1 VSRRAAALLLSAAL
15 LGGCASVAPID
26 ALDEGGRIVSAPLPL
41 ADAQPLATWYLPSTE
56 PTALVLLQH
65 GFSRQCAN
73 LRETSR
79 RLMRSSL
86 MVLCVEASMAAGN
99 PQLADALA
107 LALANGGVSPPD
119 RALPVRIIVGG
130 HSAGAAF
137 AVRVGVRLDDV
148 APQRLAGAL
157 LFDPVAAEGFAE
169 QLLRISDA
177 GRRPVL
183 ALLAAAHGCN
193 AQSNTLPA
201 LREVRHA
208 ARMAGRSA
216 FVGVQFGAEATHV
229 DVEGEDGDWIGRS
242 ACGPPTP
249 ANVEALRSLA
259 VAWAVAMAAGRAP
272 EPAPGP
278 GWHVIE

>member
-1 VSRRAAALLLSAAL
+1 MWRRSGWPARCS
-15 LGGCASVAPID
+15 
-26 ALDEGGRIVSAPLPL
+26 
-41 ADAQPLATWYLPSTE
+41 STRW
-56 PTALVLLQH
+56 PP
-65 GFSRQCAN
+65 R
-73 LRETSR
+73 
-79 RLMRSSL
+79 
-86 MVLCVEASMAAGN
+86 
-99 PQLADALA
+99 
-107 LALANGGVSPPD
+107 VSPK
-119 RALPVRIIVGG
+119 
-130 HSAGAAF
+130 
-137 AVRVGVRLDDV
+137 
-148 APQRLAGAL
+148 
-157 LFDPVAAEGFAE
+157 

-208 ARMAGRSA
+208 ARAAGRSA